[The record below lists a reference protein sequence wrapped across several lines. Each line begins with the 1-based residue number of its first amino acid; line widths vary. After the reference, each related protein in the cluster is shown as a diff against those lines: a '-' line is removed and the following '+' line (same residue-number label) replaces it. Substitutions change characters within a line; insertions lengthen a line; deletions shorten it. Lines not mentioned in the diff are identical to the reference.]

1 MTDETKGGF
10 IVGFICAVLL
20 IVGIY
25 LLISLVVSIFG
36 KCKDMRSK
44 TITITPEDV
53 DLIREALAV
62 SRINLEYEKYTV
74 DEIIALQ
81 EQLTTIANQSSAII
95 EVSRL

>member
-1 MTDETKGGF
+1 MG
-10 IVGFICAVLL
+10 LL
-20 IVGIY
+20 G
-25 LLISLVVSIFG
+25 LALVVYGSFCLIRVA
-36 KCKDMRSK
+36 KRLRNRQYAKY
-44 TITITPEDV
+44 ITITPEDV

-95 EVSRL
+95 EVSKL

>member
-53 DLIREALAV
+53 DIIREALAV

-81 EQLTTIANQSSAII
+81 EQLTTIANQSSVII
-95 EVSRL
+95 EVSKL

>member
-95 EVSRL
+95 EVSK

>member
-36 KCKDMRSK
+36 KCKDMQSK

>member
-53 DLIREALAV
+53 DIIREALAV

-95 EVSRL
+95 EVSKL

>member
-1 MTDETKGGF
+1 MG
-10 IVGFICAVLL
+10 LL
-20 IVGIY
+20 G
-25 LLISLVVSIFG
+25 LALVVYGSFCLIRLA
-36 KCKDMRSK
+36 KILRNRQYAKY
-44 TITITPEDV
+44 ITITPEDV

>member
-25 LLISLVVSIFG
+25 LLISLVVSILG

>member
-53 DLIREALAV
+53 DIIREALAV

-74 DEIIALQ
+74 DEIITLQ

>member
-53 DLIREALAV
+53 DIIREALAV

-95 EVSRL
+95 KVSKL

>member
-10 IVGFICAVLL
+10 IVGFICAVLI

-53 DLIREALAV
+53 DLIREAIAV

>member
-10 IVGFICAVLL
+10 IVGFICAVSL

-62 SRINLEYEKYTV
+62 SQINLEYEKYTV

-95 EVSRL
+95 EVSK

>member
-1 MTDETKGGF
+1 MIDETKGGF
-10 IVGFICAVLL
+10 IVGFICAVSL

-62 SRINLEYEKYTV
+62 SQINLEYEKYTV

-95 EVSRL
+95 EVSK

>member
-1 MTDETKGGF
+1 MSSEQKGYF

-20 IVGIY
+20 VFGIY
-25 LLISLVVSIFG
+25 HLLSVVFSLVRKLKEI
-36 KCKDMRSK
+36 KSK

-53 DLIREALAV
+53 DLIKEALAV

>member
-1 MTDETKGGF
+1 MSKEILSLIMG
-10 IVGFICAVLL
+10 LL
-20 IVGIY
+20 G
-25 LLISLVVSIFG
+25 LALVVYGSFCLIRLA
-36 KCKDMRSK
+36 KILRNRQYAKY
-44 TITITPEDV
+44 ITITPEDV

>member
-95 EVSRL
+95 EVSKL

>member
-44 TITITPEDV
+44 TITIP
-53 DLIREALAV
+53 R
-62 SRINLEYEKYTV
+62 RC
-74 DEIIALQ
+74 
-81 EQLTTIANQSSAII
+81 
-95 EVSRL
+95 

>member
-10 IVGFICAVLL
+10 IVGFICAVSL

-62 SRINLEYEKYTV
+62 SQINLEYEKYTV

-95 EVSRL
+95 EVSKL

>member
-1 MTDETKGGF
+1 
-10 IVGFICAVLL
+10 
-20 IVGIY
+20 
-25 LLISLVVSIFG
+25 
-36 KCKDMRSK
+36 MRSK

-53 DLIREALAV
+53 DLIREAIAV

>member
-25 LLISLVVSIFG
+25 LLISLVVSILG

-53 DLIREALAV
+53 DLIKEALAV

-95 EVSRL
+95 EVSK

>member
-10 IVGFICAVLL
+10 IVGFICAVLI

>member
-53 DLIREALAV
+53 DIIREALAV

-95 EVSRL
+95 EASKL

>member
-81 EQLTTIANQSSAII
+81 EQLTTIANQSLAII